1 MAPTTESIYISL
13 DPNTVAT
20 GSEQFFA
27 EWAHHEV
34 HVSSLRGVCVHIRC
48 RGGGEPVLTPY
59 GKRCLSIGRT

>member
-48 RGGGEPVLTPY
+48 RGGANQF
-59 GKRCLSIGRT
+59 